1 MPRAR
6 SNWTEYETARARE
19 FIAAGVKP
27 AEFLSRTG
35 RSKATAKAHL
45 RYIDDEVYRQR
56 VIDTAIRYRRVVE
69 RREPSALPTIYGST
83 EPRVVVPPDVVQE
96 AQRRALA
103 PRTITGWV
111 CGDPPIGYSALDQR
125 AAGASAS

>member
-1 MPRAR
+1 MTRAR

-19 FIAAGVKP
+19 LIAEGVKP
-27 AEFLSRTG
+27 ADFRSRTG
-35 RSKATAKAHL
+35 RSKATAKAHI

-56 VIDTAIRYRRVVE
+56 VIATAIRYRRVVP
-69 RREPSALPTIYGST
+69 RREPSALPTVYGST
-83 EPRVVVPPDVVQE
+83 EPRVVVPPDVVAE

-103 PRTITGWV
+103 PRTITGWI

-125 AAGASAS
+125 TVGAPAS